1 MRMPFLMPDP
11 LRAPTVTGDSTALA
25 PPGSPIQAVRCASL
39 LAGVALML
47 QACLAASP
55 ATAGP
60 RDLPARNL
68 LVEWRIGGQG
78 SGQLRQGGIQTGR
91 VIIDSRRGVIGQAGV
106 TYGTTQTESSG
117 NSVQQVTVL
126 NGGRAR
132 LFFGSSQPVTTWQWA
147 WAPGQG
153 GGGGGWT
160 SYGPLEGQG
169 QGNDEMAERHGGR
182 DRGQRGDDGRQGRS
196 PINIVPQTTWI
207 DLGQGLIVTPRWP
220 GGRAPVTVELE
231 ARSNEP
237 AQAGSVYS
245 GQLDPDGQIRRSEVS
260 STVSV
265 TLGEWTVVA
274 RNGGQSSNTQSGTL
288 STRSLDESRSEQL
301 EIRVTAP

>member
-1 MRMPFLMPDP
+1 MRMPFLTSDLMSGPP
-11 LRAPTVTGDSTALA
+11 SPARRAG
-25 PPGSPIQAVRCASL
+25 L
-39 LAGVALML
+39 LAGAALVL
-47 QACLAASP
+47 QGCLVASP
-55 ATAGP
+55 ALAGP

-78 SGQLRQGGIQTGR
+78 SSQLRQGGIQTGR

-132 LFFGSSQPVTTWQWA
+132 LFFGSTQPVTTWQWA
-147 WAPGQG
+147 WAGGQ

-160 SYGPLEGQG
+160 SYGPQDGSGQG
-169 QGNDEMAERHGGR
+169 HDEAAERQGNNGTHGR
-182 DRGQRGDDGRQGRS
+182 NS

-207 DLGQGLIVTPRWP
+207 DLGQGLVVTPRWP

-231 ARSNEP
+231 ARSSEP
-237 AQAGSVYS
+237 AQPGAAYS
-245 GQLDPDGQIRRSEVS
+245 GRLDPDGQVRRTELS

-265 TLGEWTVVA
+265 PLGEWTVVA
-274 RNGGQSSNTQSGTL
+274 RNGGQVSSSQSGTL

>member
-1 MRMPFLMPDP
+1 MRLPFSMTDRP
-11 LRAPTVTGDSTALA
+11 LARATLA
-25 PPGSPIQAVRCASL
+25 
-39 LAGVALML
+39 L
-47 QACLAASP
+47 QACLLMAAAP
-55 ATAGP
+55 AQAGP

-78 SGQLRQGGIQTGR
+78 SSQLRQGGIQTGR

-147 WAPGQG
+147 WAGGQ

-160 SYGPLEGQG
+160 SYGPLEGSG
-169 QGNDEMAERHGGR
+169 QGDDDMAERHGR
-182 DRGQRGDDGRQGRS
+182 GRS

-231 ARSNEP
+231 ARSSEP
-237 AQAGSVYS
+237 AQPGGAHG
-245 GQLDPDGQIRRSEVS
+245 GQLDPDGQVRRTEVS

-265 TLGEWTVVA
+265 PLGEWTVVA